1 MSLKKS
7 LGLMNE
13 MISQL
18 KLCEIE
24 RLISRG
30 DAIQAK
36 RKQHHPK
43 KMRRGTYISEQGI
56 VCTHDVKFRKHI
68 SRRTKRYVIQ
78 ESFDSQKEHEVL
90 GKTRLNP
97 CER

>member
-1 MSLKKS
+1 
-7 LGLMNE
+7 MNE

-30 DAIQAK
+30 DPSKPNVNNIIL
-36 RKQHHPK
+36 K

-68 SRRTKRYVIQ
+68 LRRTKRYVIQ
-78 ESFDSQKEHEVL
+78 ESLDSQKEHEVL
-90 GKTRLNP
+90 EKTRLNP